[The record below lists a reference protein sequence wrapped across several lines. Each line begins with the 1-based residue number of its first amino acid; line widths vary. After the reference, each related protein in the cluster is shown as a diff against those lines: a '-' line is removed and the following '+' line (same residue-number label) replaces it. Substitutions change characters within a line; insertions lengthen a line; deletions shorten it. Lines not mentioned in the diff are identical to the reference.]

1 MNEERELKFA
11 LDISLDDVRSRL
23 AEHGAEVEV
32 AAAAEKNWVFDRA
45 GELGESARLLRL
57 RTDAHGCRVTFKGPP
72 RYEEQ
77 TKIREELEFTASD
90 AQVTRLLLERL
101 GYSVVKRYEKVREEW
116 RLGASV
122 VCLDHTPIGDFVEF
136 EGNDA
141 AEQALRCGFEPASAE
156 PRSYLHLY
164 EDYRVSHPEAPADM
178 VF

>member
-1 MNEERELKFA
+1 MNEERELKFR
-11 LDISLDDVRSRL
+11 LDISLEEVKSRL
-23 AEHGAEVEV
+23 VEQGAEVEV
-32 AAAAEKNWVFDRA
+32 AAAEEKNWVFDRA
-45 GELGESARLLRL
+45 GELASSARLLRL
-57 RTDAHGCRVTFKGPP
+57 RTDAQGCRVTFKGAP

-77 TKIREELEFTASD
+77 TKVREELEFTASD

-116 RLGASV
+116 HLGASV

-141 AEQALRCGFEPASAE
+141 AEQARRCGFEPATAE
-156 PRSYLHLY
+156 RRSYLALY
-164 EDYRVSHPEAPADM
+164 EDYRASHPEAPADM